1 METPLSGGNGGCDPW
16 LTVIMVGTNKGLFR
30 FASPDRVHWEAL
42 GPVLRGTS
50 VHTTAYHAP
59 TRTVF
64 AGANSVFYGAAVRR
78 SRDGG
83 ETWDRGG
90 EGLAYE
96 AGDPER
102 VTAVWSLA
110 VADEHGPGTIYA
122 GVEASGLFRSMDGG
136 DAWAEVAALRRHP
149 THEVWDAG
157 FGGKCLHTI
166 AVDPHDA
173 NSMYIAASTGGI
185 YRSGDRGA
193 TWNPVNQGIR
203 AEFMPEGQQ
212 YPAAGQCVHK
222 FGLSAA
228 RAGRIWLQN
237 HGGVYRSDDAGVHWE
252 RISAPLPDDFGFPV
266 VPHPRRAETAFV
278 VPLTSTLERWYPEE
292 RMAVHRTDDGGQT
305 WSRLNAGL
313 PDRVYSG
320 VLRDAFRADTQDPL
334 GLYVGTTN
342 GQLFGSADEGASWT
356 PIAERL
362 PRILS
367 VQVVE
372 GDPFS

>member
-1 METPLSGGNGGCDPW
+1 
-16 LTVIMVGTNKGLFR
+16 MVGTYKGLFR

-59 TRTVF
+59 TGTLF
-64 AGANSVFYGAAVRR
+64 AAANSVFYGASVRR

-90 EGLAYE
+90 EGLAYG
-96 AGDPER
+96 ADDPER

-110 VADEHGPGTIYA
+110 VADEHGPGTLYA
-122 GVEASGLFRSMDGG
+122 GVEASGLFRSADGG
-136 DAWAEVAALRRHP
+136 DSWAEVAALRRHP

-166 AVDPHDA
+166 AVDPHDPEVL
-173 NSMYIAASTGGI
+173 YVAASTGGI
-185 YRSGDRGA
+185 YRSGDRGD
-193 TWNPVNQGIR
+193 TWTPVNQGIR

-212 YPAAGQCVHK
+212 YPDAGQCVHK
-222 FGLSAA
+222 FGLSAVQ
-228 RAGRIWLQN
+228 AGRIWLQN
-237 HGGVYRSDDAGVHWE
+237 HGGVYRSDDAGRHWA
-252 RISAPLPDDFGFPV
+252 RISEPLPDDFGFPV
-266 VPHPRRAETAFV
+266 VPHPRRADAAFV

-292 RMAVHRTDDGGQT
+292 RLAVHRTDDGGQT
-305 WSRLNAGL
+305 WTRLDAGL
-313 PDRVYSG
+313 PEHAYSG
-320 VLRDAFRADTQDPL
+320 VLRDAFRSDTQDPL

-342 GQLFGSADEGASWT
+342 GELFASADEGASWAR
-356 PIAERL
+356 IAERL

-372 GDPFS
+372 GDPFA